1 MAQINKQS
9 ITAGPRPVQEPR
21 PAPEGSPS
29 GVFPKEL
36 EKRRAYLDV
45 LRIHHLDLTNRFLVA
60 GEGQVY
66 EIDVVMAAAMARSYG
81 LVDGFIAAFDS
92 WNPVVAAPLLRMQV
106 DSLIRLAYMAHAPR
120 ADAVAHHIFAGREFR
135 TLKDDEG
142 KTLTDCRLRKHA
154 EDVHP
159 WIGSVYQETSG
170 WVHLS
175 PAHLRAAWRLGP
187 AKAGDGQGLVLS
199 GSVPIRP
206 EQIPLSELEQLLGA
220 MIQATEQVF
229 GYVEIWERRK
239 GLPLGEIRGGES
251 SP

>member
-1 MAQINKQS
+1 MPKGMAD
-9 ITAGPRPVQEPR
+9 PRPVQKVR
-21 PAPEGSPS
+21 PVPEDSPS
-29 GVFPKEL
+29 CVFPKEL
-36 EKRRAYLDV
+36 EKGRAYLDV
-45 LRIHHLDLTNRFLVA
+45 LRIHHVDLTNRFLVA

-66 EIDVVMAAAMARSYG
+66 EIDVVMAPAMARSYS
-81 LVDGFIAAFDS
+81 LVDGFITAFDS
-92 WNPVVAAPLLRMQV
+92 WSPVVAAPLLRMQV
-106 DSLIRLAYMAHAPR
+106 DSLLRLAYMAHAPR
-120 ADAVAHHIFAGREFR
+120 ADAVAHHIFAGGEFR

-142 KTLTDCRLRKHA
+142 KTPTDSRLLKHA

-170 WVHLS
+170 WVHFS
-175 PAHLRAAWRLGP
+175 PAHLRAAWSVSP
-187 AKAGDGQGLVLS
+187 AKAEDGQGLVLS

-239 GLPLGEIRGGES
+239 RLPLGEFRGPES
-251 SP
+251 TP